1 MILISHRGN
10 LTGPKPEFENSPNYI
25 LEASLEYDVEI
36 DVWLINNQLYLGHDA
51 PQHQIN
57 IDFLTNPK
65 LWCHAKN
72 LAALTKMLKNN
83 IHCFWHQEDDV
94 TLTSKQYIWTY
105 PGKEIASENA
115 IAVMP
120 EKIKSWDILEA
131 YGVCSDYVK
140 DFIQ

>member
-25 LEASLEYDVEI
+25 LEASVKYDVEI
-36 DVWLINNQLYLGHDA
+36 DVWLINNQFYLGHDN
-51 PQHQIN
+51 PQYKIE
-57 IDFLTNPK
+57 IDFLVNPK
-65 LWCHAKN
+65 FWCHAKN
-72 LAALTKMLKNN
+72 LSALVEMLKNKQ

-94 TLTSKQYIWTY
+94 TLTSRQYIWTY

-120 EKIKSWDILEA
+120 ETTKNWDISKA

-140 DFIQ
+140 DYL